1 MHSKCHRLRW
11 VLCWKI
17 TAWLKP
23 THRFD
28 FFSIPLVAL
37 LSGAR
42 NDKNTQLAQNI
53 CDRLKRLF
61 PSTKDSIAAAE
72 VLLANTYASSGDIGK
87 ASNIRIQLTKSGAKK
102 KIGTSTTV
110 VDGEIYVS
118 SNTACAVFFE
128 SIWTDL
134 IVGISSSWQISSS
147 ITRNLSWSGE
157 NIERINRTWP
167 WIWLEL
173 DNTNDGWRW
182 KRRIG
187 SLWS

>member
-1 MHSKCHRLRW
+1 MSPRW
-11 VLCWKI
+11 TTTVWI
-17 TAWLKP
+17 VS
-23 THRFD
+23 THWSC
-28 FFSIPLVAL
+28 FFSFALVAL

-61 PSTKDSIAAAE
+61 PSTKDSLTAAD

-87 ASNIRIQLTKSGAKK
+87 ASDIRIQLTKSGAKK

-118 SNTACAVFFE
+118 SNTTHGVSFE

-134 IVGISSSWQISSS
+134 MVGISSSWQISSS
-147 ITRNLSWSGE
+147 IGRNLSWSAE
-157 NIERINRTWP
+157 NVERINRTWS

-182 KRRIG
+182 KRRVG